1 MLGKIFSFILCIVT
15 GGISGMIAG
24 NIMHSEGSTLRN
36 IVLGIIGGV
45 VGSFVLGLVGIS
57 GGGIIGG
64 MLVSIFG
71 SCLLIFLG
79 KKFL

>member
-1 MLGKIFSFILCIVT
+1 MIGKLFSFAICIII

-24 NIMHSEGSTLRN
+24 NIMDSQGSAIRN

-64 MLVSIFG
+64 IIVSVFG
-71 SCLLIFLG
+71 SCLLIYLG